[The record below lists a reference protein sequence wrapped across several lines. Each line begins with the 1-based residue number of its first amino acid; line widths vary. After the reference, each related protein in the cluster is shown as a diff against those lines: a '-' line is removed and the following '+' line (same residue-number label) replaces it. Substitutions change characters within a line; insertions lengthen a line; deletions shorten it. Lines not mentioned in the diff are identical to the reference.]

1 MTKTKNALEGRT
13 ERENYIRHQVE
24 NLIAY
29 SKAAYASA
37 KTQDE
42 KDTYLKNVLAM
53 EKLLA
58 LPSIF
63 PKENF

>member
-1 MTKTKNALEGRT
+1 MSGMKNASEGRT

-29 SKAAYASA
+29 SKTAYASA
-37 KTQDE
+37 KTQYE

-58 LPSIF
+58 LPNIF

>member
-1 MTKTKNALEGRT
+1 MTEIKNALEGRT
-13 ERENYIRHQVE
+13 ERESHIRHQVE

-63 PKENF
+63 SKENF

>member
-1 MTKTKNALEGRT
+1 MPRLKNALEERA

-29 SKAAYASA
+29 SKAAYAYA

-63 PKENF
+63 SKENF

>member
-1 MTKTKNALEGRT
+1 MSGIKNAAEERT
-13 ERENYIRHQVE
+13 EREKHIRHQVE
-24 NLIAY
+24 NLIGY
-29 SKAAYASA
+29 SKAAYAFA

-42 KDTYLKNVLAM
+42 KDTYLKNVLSM

>member
-1 MTKTKNALEGRT
+1 MSGIKNASEERT
-13 ERENYIRHQVE
+13 EREKHIRHQVE

-29 SKAAYASA
+29 SKAAYAYA

-58 LPSIF
+58 LPNIF
-63 PKENF
+63 QKENF